1 MSQGIVTVLPRS
13 TLRGQIV
20 SKVLDSIFA
29 RELKGGDRLIEEE
42 LALKLGVSRTPIREA
57 LNELAGIGVIQIKPN
72 LGAVVLPFGP
82 RQLREIYHVRR
93 LLEQE
98 ATRLAVKNISREE
111 LEAIREQSE
120 ALFKRTNRGRV
131 WSETVM
137 DLDQRFHELISRS
150 CGNERLA
157 AEIARYRIL
166 IQSIRRALG
175 NRGSAQVDALTE
187 HIRVIDHLLADD
199 GEKAGQEMAG
209 HIHRGA
215 ETAAAAVF
223 SNGVHR
229 AGLKSDVLHR
239 FGEASKTTIGAPVS
253 KYRRCP

>member
-1 MSQGIVTVLPRS
+1 MSQEIVKVLPRS

-72 LGAVVLPFGP
+72 LGAVVMPFGP
-82 RQLREIYHVRR
+82 KQLREIYHVRR

-98 ATRLAVKNISREE
+98 ATRLATEQISRDE
-111 LEAIREQSE
+111 LKQIRAQSE
-120 ALFKRTNRGRV
+120 ALLKRTNRGRI
-131 WSETVM
+131 WSESAM
-137 DLDQRFHELISRS
+137 ELDQRFHELISAS
-150 CGNERLA
+150 CGNERLS

-175 NRGSAQVDALTE
+175 NQFSAQVDALAE
-187 HIRVIDHLLADD
+187 HMRVIDHMVA
-199 GEKAGQEMAG
+199 GESDAAAREMAG

-215 ETAAAAVF
+215 ENAAAAVF
-223 SNGVHR
+223 KGNAESR
-229 AGLKSDVLHR
+229 PR
-239 FGEASKTTIGAPVS
+239 
-253 KYRRCP
+253 